1 MLATRSAV
9 RIRQYS
15 RTMTTTLPRLPVPD
29 LRKTLDRYLT
39 SLEPFLREEASR
51 KGLNDD
57 ALDASRRLRAQWADE
72 FASGVG
78 NLCQERLLALDKT
91 SPNNWL
97 DDNFWIKKAYME
109 WRAPLLINS
118 NWWLAFEDDANIPV
132 SETDRQDGYFKTGFS
147 RWQIKRAAWLLHRML
162 EFKIK
167 LGTQEL
173 YPDTTRTGIWLRES
187 TSKIFNVARI
197 PRLSCDILSDVPLPT
212 DPSTYDI
219 VVIVHG
225 WFYRVTVMESPSVS
239 TDVGHLARYLEA
251 VVSDAEQRLL
261 DGEEP
266 ISIGVLSADDRDTW
280 SNNLQHLLSLS
291 ESNKTIHTTLSN
303 SLIVLS
309 LDDKIHKYAS
319 STTKQHSFDSH
330 LRTIRS
336 TTGNVG
342 NRWFDK
348 SFTLIVDPA
357 ARSGAMG
364 EHSPCDALVPSI
376 VAEYGIIQGIDE
388 SQFEDASPLP
398 PRGQRWDRLDW
409 VADDFIK
416 KECVKAKERADKIIE
431 NSDDSVFWF
440 SEYGTDWIKGV
451 AKLSPDAFIQMAL
464 QLTWYKMRGQFT
476 ATYETVLTR
485 MFNKGRTETIRTLT
499 RESRAFCL
507 AMVDSRATAESKR
520 TALELA
526 IKVHTRLTRE
536 AATGKGIDRHL
547 MGLQQMLCPE
557 LRECALLFD
566 DPLFGKSSCWKLCT
580 SGLSAGLLFRGTG
593 FGALYED
600 GYGINYLAGPDVVKF
615 GIESKFSSSLTSTST
630 FISTLADV
638 LRSMQN
644 IFHLDVHSD
653 NVASHL

>member
-1 MLATRSAV
+1 MS
-9 RIRQYS
+9 
-15 RTMTTTLPRLPVPD
+15 TTLPRLPVPD

-39 SLEPFLREEASR
+39 SLEPFLLEDASQ
-51 KGLNDD
+51 KGLDD
-57 ALDASRRLRAQWADE
+57 NALDASRRLRAQWADE

-78 NLCQERLLALDKT
+78 RLCQDRLLALDRT

-97 DDNFWIKKAYME
+97 NDNFWIKKAYME
-109 WRAPLLINS
+109 WRVPLLINS
-118 NWWLAFEDDANIPV
+118 NWWLAFEDDANISV
-132 SETDRQDGYFKTGFS
+132 SETDRQDGHFQTGFS
-147 RWQIKRAAWLLHRML
+147 RWQIKRAAWLLHRIL

-167 LGTQEL
+167 LQSQEL

-187 TSKIFNVARI
+187 TSKMFNVARI
-197 PRLSCDILSDVPLPT
+197 PRSSCDVLSDVPPPT
-212 DPSTYDI
+212 DPSAYDI

-225 WFYRVTVMESPSVS
+225 WFYRVTAMESPSVS

-261 DGEEP
+261 NGEEP

-291 ESNKTIHTTLSN
+291 ESNKMIHTTLSN
-303 SLIVLS
+303 SLVVLS
-309 LDDKIHKYAS
+309 LDDKIHKDAS
-319 STTKQHSFDSH
+319 STTKQQPFDSH
-330 LRTIRS
+330 LHTIRS

-348 SFTLIVDPA
+348 AFTLIVDPA

-376 VAEYGIIQGIDE
+376 VAEYGIIQGIDA
-388 SQFEDASPLP
+388 SQFEDASSLP
-398 PRGQRWDRLDW
+398 SRGQRWDRLDW
-409 VADDFIK
+409 VVDDFVK
-416 KECVKAKERADKIIE
+416 QECVKAKGRADRIIE

-440 SEYGTDWIKGV
+440 SDYGADWIKGA

-464 QLTWYKMRGQFT
+464 QLTWYKMQGQFT
-476 ATYETVLTR
+476 ATYETALTR
-485 MFNKGRTETIRTLT
+485 MFNKGRTEVIRTLT

-507 AMVDSRATAESKR
+507 AMVDSRVTAESKR
-520 TALELA
+520 ATLESA

-536 AATGKGIDRHL
+536 AATGRGIDRHL
-547 MGLQQMLCPE
+547 LGLQQMLPLE
-557 LRECALLFD
+557 FREHAPLFD

-630 FISTLADV
+630 FISTLAGV